1 MLHPRRDGIDLA
13 ALLVIPLNRHFQYAH
28 LALGRQE
35 QQLNV
40 KSPAVSPLQ
49 REKFVCGV
57 GAKALEPALRIR
69 EIKPRQRPR
78 DRAESLT
85 AQRAQFGF
93 VVAIGA
99 RRMPRSNH
107 HVVALIHS
115 RQKVGD
121 MLYGHSQ
128 IRVAHKP
135 PLALSRQHPIAHSR
149 ALARVRYALQPE
161 TRAICRPFAHYR
173 RRVVRA
179 AVVHHHHLPR
189 VRLPA
194 QIRRRRLQ
202 RGDNPRRL
210 IVRGNDY
217 RKMHGVRRGVWRCL
231 RGVRRALRRG
241 V

>member
-1 MLHPRRDGIDLA
+1 M
-13 ALLVIPLNRHFQYAH
+13 VIPLNRHLKYAH
-28 LALGRQE
+28 IALGRQK

-40 KSPAVSPLQ
+40 KAPAVGPLQ
-49 REKFVCGV
+49 REQILGGG

-69 EIKPRQRPR
+69 EIKPGQRPR
-78 DRAESLT
+78 DRAESLP

-99 RRMPRSNH
+99 RRMPRAYH

-121 MLYGHSQ
+121 MLYGHSE

-135 PLALSRQHPIAHSR
+135 PLALCHQHAVANRR
-149 ALARVRYALQPE
+149 ALARVRYALQPKP
-161 TRAICRPFAHYR
+161 RAICRPFAHNR
-173 RRVVRA
+173 RRGVRA

-202 RGDNPRRL
+202 RGNNPRRL

-217 RKMHGVRRGVWRCL
+217 RKMHCARRNL

-241 V
+241 LRCVQ